1 MNAVAAVSGAGGAAA
16 AHAAVASMLDRMPAR
31 GAGHRVILDDA
42 LGAIG
47 AAGRSPASG
56 SVSGDAML
64 AGDLRLDNGADVRR
78 ILGLEAAATDTA
90 TALAAFSRWGVE
102 FARHLAG
109 DFAFVIVD
117 RRNARMLAVRDPLGL
132 RPLYYRRGATTLRIA
147 SELCALVE
155 AGDPL
160 DEGFLAEAL
169 GGDLVDLEGTP
180 YAAIRR
186 VPAAHVLVA
195 GASGVRLVRYWEP
208 EPEVIQ
214 GSPAEHAER
223 FREVFDEAVRACC
236 AGAPRVGVHLSGG
249 LDSSSVL
256 GSVMA
261 NGSATPV
268 AAANLLPWPEAD
280 ERSWID
286 AAAAHWS
293 ISPILV
299 EPPVAPAAHD
309 LGAIRVHHDL
319 PDTPAG
325 GPLLAPLHRALRDE
339 GLSIVLTGFGGD
351 QWWSG
356 ESAHMADL
364 LGRLRFGALREWRR
378 AGSAMGGAEWSWR
391 GFVSNGVLPHV
402 PAPAKRLVR
411 RFVPARLPPWID
423 PAFAA
428 RVALADRLR
437 QRPDTR
443 HAPSESWRHLRWR
456 LSSGE
461 EALSKER
468 LDRMAVAHGV
478 ELRHPLYDRRLVA
491 LAFATPDSARLAG
504 GRNRAVMRDAMGA
517 RLSAATRARET
528 KAELSQVLIA
538 AARAPDLERYLAL
551 PKLTA
556 LGWIKRD
563 AAAAIVDEAR
573 GRGDVAAAIP
583 FWSLI
588 GVEAWLADAFR

>member
-16 AHAAVASMLDRMPAR
+16 AGAAVASILDRMPAR
-31 GAGHRVILDDA
+31 GAGHRVIIDDA

-56 SVSGDAML
+56 SVACEALL

-78 ILGLEAAATDTA
+78 TLGLDPAATDAA
-90 TALAAFSRWGVE
+90 TALAAFARWGVE

-117 RRNARMLAVRDPLGL
+117 RRNARMIAVRDPLGI

-155 AGDPL
+155 SGDAA

-195 GASGVRLVRYWEP
+195 GASSVRLVRYWQP
-208 EPEVIQ
+208 APEVMQ
-214 GSPAEHAER
+214 GSPADHAER
-223 FREVFDEAVRACC
+223 FRDVFDEAVRACC
-236 AGAPRVGVHLSGG
+236 EGEPRVGVHLSGG

-261 NGSATPV
+261 NAFATPV
-268 AAANLLPWPEAD
+268 AAANVLPWPDAD
-280 ERSWID
+280 ERTWID

-293 ISPILV
+293 ITPILV

-309 LGAIRVHHDL
+309 LGAIRTHRDL
-319 PDTPAG
+319 PDIPAG

-339 GLSIVLTGFGGD
+339 GLAIVLTGFGGD

-364 LGRLRFGALREWRR
+364 LGRLRFGALWQWRQ
-378 AGSAMGGAEWSWR
+378 AGSAMGGAAWSWP
-391 GFVSNGVLPHV
+391 GFASNGVLPHV
-402 PAPAKRLVR
+402 PASAKRLVR
-411 RFVPARLPPWID
+411 RFVPARLPPWVD

-443 HAPSESWRHLRWR
+443 NAPSESWRHLRWR
-456 LSSGE
+456 LGSGE

-478 ELRHPLYDRRLVA
+478 ELRHPLYDRRLVE

-504 GRNRAVMRDAMGA
+504 GRNRAVMRDAMRG
-517 RLSAATRARET
+517 RLAPATRARAT

-538 AARAPDLERYLAL
+538 AARAPDLEPYLTL
-551 PKLTA
+551 PRLSA
-556 LGWIKRD
+556 LGWINRH
-563 AAAAIVDEAR
+563 AAAGIVDDAR
-573 GRGDVAAAIP
+573 RCGDIATAGT

-588 GVEAWLADAFR
+588 GVEAWLTDAFR